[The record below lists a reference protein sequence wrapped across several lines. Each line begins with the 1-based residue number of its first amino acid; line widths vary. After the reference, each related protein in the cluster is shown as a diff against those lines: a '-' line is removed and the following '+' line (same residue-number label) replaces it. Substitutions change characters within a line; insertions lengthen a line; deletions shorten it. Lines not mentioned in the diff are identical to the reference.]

1 MMIVCWNQSVAKDG
15 FEVND
20 QVGADKVNVNN
31 WLSGNK
37 YG

>member
-1 MMIVCWNQSVAKDG
+1 MMIVCWDQSVVKDD

-20 QVGADKVNVNN
+20 QLGADKVNVNS